1 MVAALPVPLAREAA
15 PEEIAAAIVF
25 LLGPDAR
32 YVHGTTLKVDGG
44 SDALVRPEA
53 L

>member
-15 PEEIAAAIVF
+15 PEEIASAIVF

-32 YVHGTTLKVDGG
+32 YVHGATLKVDGG
-44 SDALVRPEA
+44 SDALVRPEI